1 MKFIKSIYQETKSSL
16 YTDKVNLYMLIFQ
29 IVAFSVTYIIW
40 NLVIEKRDIFIYTKT
55 SYYPLQI
62 FAFIFVIH
70 LFLSV
75 YSYKNDKHISHILL
89 GASSFLMLIIITIEF
104 LYILN
109 R

>member
-1 MKFIKSIYQETKSSL
+1 MNLTKNIFNEIKLSL
-16 YTDKVNLYMLIFQ
+16 FNNRTNLCMLIFQ
-29 IVAFSVTYIIW
+29 IVAFAITFAVW
-40 NLVIEKRDIFIYTKT
+40 NMVIEKKDIYIYTVT
-55 SYYPLQI
+55 NYFPLQI
-62 FAFIFVIH
+62 FAFIMVIH

-75 YSYKNDKHISHILL
+75 YSYGRDKHISYVLL

>member
-1 MKFIKSIYQETKSSL
+1 MNQIKNIFQEIKLTL
-16 YTDKVNLYMLIFQ
+16 FDDKANLYMLIFQ
-29 IVAFSVTYIIW
+29 IVAFTITFIIW
-40 NLVIEKRDIFIYTKT
+40 NLVIEKRDIFVYTVT
-55 SYYPLQI
+55 NYYPLQF
-62 FAFIFVIH
+62 FAFIIVIH

-75 YSYKNDKHISHILL
+75 YSYKKDKQISHVLL